1 MPRAVW
7 NSPGLGAYAC
17 LAPTAIILC
26 RPNHLYIRSL
36 SLGGGA
42 GLIKEIKRPE
52 VIEVREDTAFFL

>member
-7 NSPGLGAYAC
+7 NSPGLGAYAY

-36 SLGGGA
+36 SLGGA

-52 VIEVREDTAFFL
+52 VIEVREDAAFFL